1 MKKKAI
7 ILCLCLSLVATACA
21 KESVSLS
28 SSETIVSVS
37 AGSSVETISVSESSV
52 EEEYIADST
61 ESVSAEDPEPI
72 VCDSG
77 NATIDDMVMSTVVLE
92 PYEEIEKMDWVDEE
106 KRAFRVWVQ
115 YKEEDEPDDEY
126 RHIRD
131 YFFFSDGVASSLM
144 VDYPSWRDWKADRHP
159 EAVCN
164 FSAHFEDVTFDN
176 HDDLLIFLG
185 QAGNCGV
192 NIYAAYIYE
201 NGQYVYNNSFEEI
214 PEPEIDSDN
223 KLIKGWVRDSAV
235 AYVDFTYRYDEI
247 QNCFTL
253 ILTETYEW
261 SEEEQKHVK
270 VSEEEYE

>member
-1 MKKKAI
+1 MKKKTI

-115 YKEEDEPDDEY
+115 YKEEDMPKHDY
-126 RHIRD
+126 QHKRD
-131 YFFFSDGVASSLM
+131 YFFFTDGVASTLM
-144 VDYPSWRDWKADRHP
+144 VDYSPAGEFDLDRAP
-159 EAVCN
+159 ASACD
-164 FSAHFEDVTFDN
+164 FDAHFEDVTFDGS
-176 HDDLLIFLG
+176 DDLLIFLG
-185 QAGNCGV
+185 HVGVCGAMSY
-192 NIYAAYIYE
+192 IAYIYE
-201 NGQYVYNNSFEEI
+201 DGQYVYNNSFERI
-214 PEPEIDSDN
+214 PQPKIDTEN
-223 KLIKGWVRDSAV
+223 KLIKGWLRDSASV
-235 AYVDFTYRYDEI
+235 YDDYTYRYDEI

-253 ILTETYEW
+253 ILYEVYEW
-261 SEEEQKHVK
+261 SEEAQEYVK
-270 VSEEEYE
+270 VSEEKYE